1 HLGLPVSRLIGGPL
15 RTRVEA
21 YATGVYRKRTGDPF
35 AYLVEE
41 AHRRV
46 AEGFTGIKLKLGFG
60 LEGDA
65 RLCEAVRRAI
75 GPGIRIMVDA
85 NHAYDALSA
94 IQLGQR
100 IEPYDIAWFEEPVP
114 PEDLDGYREVKA

>member
-46 AEGFTGIKLKLGFG
+46 AEGFTGVKLKLGFG

-65 RLCEAVRRAI
+65 RLCETVRREI
-75 GPGIRIMVDA
+75 GPDIRIMGDA
-85 NHAYDALSA
+85 NHAYCAVA
-94 IQLGQR
+94 R
-100 IEPYDIAWFEEPVP
+100 IRVA
-114 PEDLDGYREVKA
+114 